1 MLTRR
6 QTRKVETEPMES
18 DYWQSKT
25 EALDAE
31 YWEPFWAARIVFI
44 VGVVLFAAGVI
55 CIIITPL
62 NWPHEWHRMLA
73 PCVGAGLF
81 LLALLRQKKR
91 MRLLRDAG
99 LQGRIRKFIALRKRE
114 WNLAIGELLADSSVE
129 FVDEHGMVLPHPP
142 AEGAKPSVLLAQDG
156 NLLAEIHEDKGRVGS
171 IQLALI
177 TSEQVETNQ
186 S

>member
-1 MLTRR
+1 MVSTRQSR
-6 QTRKVETEPMES
+6 EAETEPLES
-18 DYWQSKT
+18 DYWQSRT
-25 EALDAE
+25 ESLDSE
-31 YWEPFWAARIVFI
+31 HWEPFWAAHIGFV

-55 CIIITPL
+55 CIIVTPL

-99 LQGRIRKFIALRKRE
+99 LQGRIRKFRALRKRE

-129 FVDEHGMVLPHPP
+129 FVDEHGMVLPHPL
-142 AEGAKPSVLLAQDG
+142 AGEAKQSVLLAQDG

-177 TSEQVETNQ
+177 TSEQV
-186 S
+186 

>member
-1 MLTRR
+1 M
-6 QTRKVETEPMES
+6 KAEPEPMES

-25 EALDAE
+25 EPLDSE
-31 YWEPFWAARIVFI
+31 YWEPVWAARIIF
-44 VGVVLFAAGVI
+44 VGGIMLFAAAII
-55 CIIITPL
+55 CIIVTPL
-62 NWPHEWHRMLA
+62 IWPNEWRRVVA
-73 PCVGAGLF
+73 WCFGAGLF

-99 LQGRIRKFIALRKRE
+99 LQGRIRKFRVLRKRE

-129 FVDEHGMVLPHPP
+129 FVDEHGMVLPHPL
-142 AEGAKPSVLLAQDG
+142 AGEAKQSVLLARDG
-156 NLLAEIHEDKGRVGS
+156 NLLAEIHEAKGRVGS

-177 TSEQVETNQ
+177 TSEQMEANQ